1 MVCKEMQTEALY
13 VQLLH
18 FDFLAKP
25 LVISNSTIWRIGNMI
40 TQLQMKL
47 SFN

>member
-13 VQLLH
+13 VELLH

-25 LVISNSTIWRIGNMI
+25 LVISNLTIWRIANII
-40 TQLQMKL
+40 TSLQMKL